1 MGPSPAP
8 VAADAAITASRPLQA
23 SGFSLLGF
31 VFGQNPVEFSA
42 AVATSLLS
50 GIAAVALI
58 ILINMAL
65 APQVSDLAGLGL
77 AFAAV
82 AVVTVALQ
90 TASGILFGRLG
101 QEVLAR
107 LRSRIAERVEAA
119 PLRAVEQVGPARLQA
134 LVTDDVFTLA
144 TVVVRLPVL
153 FTNAVAIS
161 GCLFYLAW
169 LSLPL
174 FLGAAG
180 MMGLG
185 VAGYMLVAGRA
196 RHHLEHAGGRQDT
209 LFAHLSALVLGTKEL
224 KLNRTKAEDFR
235 TRHLGAA
242 IETVRRA
249 RTHGITLLALGSA
262 WGSLIVFGFIGLV
275 LFVFTGGGTVATGY
289 AVVLLFLIG
298 PLAAVMEDLPRL
310 ALARVAGQRLA
321 ETEAALATRDTEPAP
336 PAPFASLTFEAV
348 THAYWDERTAEM
360 FRLGPVDIAFA
371 PGEIVFLV
379 GGNGSGKTTLAK
391 LITGLYAPESGTVR
405 LNGAIV
411 DDTSRSAQRAL
422 FSAVFGDFHLFESLV
437 GLSGT
442 PDLDARANRLISRL
456 ALTHKVSVEDGH
468 FSTRDL
474 STGQRKRL
482 ALVAAVLEDRPFLV
496 FDEWAADQDPS
507 FKGVFYCELL
517 PELKALGKSV
527 LVISHDDRYFDCGD
541 RIVHMENGQITGDAR
556 SGIDGDAPRED
567 PKFREAS
574 FVFQSTPI

>member
-1 MGPSPAP
+1 MEGQNPAP
-8 VAADAAITASRPLQA
+8 GATDGTAAGHTHKGEN
-23 SGFSLLGF
+23 GFSLLSF
-31 VFGQNPVEFSA
+31 VFGQNPLVFSA
-42 AVATSLLS
+42 ATATSLLS
-50 GIAAVALI
+50 GLAAVALI
-58 ILINMAL
+58 ILINLAL
-65 APQVSDLAGLGL
+65 APDRDDLVSLGL

-82 AVVTVALQ
+82 AALTVALQ

-107 LRSRIAERVEAA
+107 LRARIAERVEAA
-119 PLRAVEQVGPARLQA
+119 PLRAVEQVGPARIQA
-134 LVTDDVFTLA
+134 LVTDDVFTIA

-169 LSLPL
+169 LSTPL

-180 MMGLG
+180 MMALG

-196 RHHLEHAGGRQDT
+196 RHHLEHAGGRQDA

-224 KLNRTKAEDFR
+224 KLNRAKAEDFR
-235 TRHLGAA
+235 SRHLGAA
-242 IETVRRA
+242 IESVRRA

-275 LFVFTGGGTVATGY
+275 LFVFSGGGTVATGY

-321 ETEAALATRDTEPAP
+321 RTEAALAARAEPGAI
-336 PAPFASLTFEAV
+336 AVPFESLVLGGV

-360 FRLGPVDIAFA
+360 FRLGPVDLAFA

-391 LITGLYAPESGTVR
+391 LVTGLYAPESGTVR

-411 DDTSRSAQRAL
+411 DETSRSVQRAL

-437 GLSGT
+437 GLSGA
-442 PDLDARANRLISRL
+442 PDIDARANRLISRL
-456 ALTHKVSVEDGH
+456 ALTHKVSVEDGR

-496 FDEWAADQDPS
+496 FDEWAADQDPA
-507 FKGVFYCELL
+507 FKAVFYRELL

-541 RIVHMENGQITGDAR
+541 RVVHMENGQVTADAPAAGGAAR
-556 SGIDGDAPRED
+556 SGE
-567 PKFREAS
+567 PKFPKAE
-574 FVFQSTPI
+574 FVFHSTPM